1 MTQTVGA
8 FLKVKLS
15 NLAVWIIESLG
26 KENINMD
33 LEQFVNRR
41 SEVEITFFAD
51 ILSSNSAKV
60 VHRDWAGL
68 VGILSTDE
76 TIPSDVSAT
85 FIDLLQLVR
94 SRPELHDKFWRYME
108 LFRDVVNNSDT
119 IVAPG

>member
-68 VGILSTDE
+68 VGILSTDA

-119 IVAPG
+119 IVAQG

>member
-8 FLKVKLS
+8 FLKAKLS
-15 NLAVWIIESLG
+15 NLAVWVIESLG

-33 LEQFVNRR
+33 IEQFVNRR

-68 VGILSTDE
+68 VGILSTDA

-119 IVAPG
+119 IVAQG

>member
-68 VGILSTDE
+68 VGILSTDA

-119 IVAPG
+119 IIA